1 MLLTDDAPIR
11 EQRPYHLA
19 QWAEQAE
26 RSVLR
31 QMIDVVSRPD
41 ILSFAGGLPALELFP
56 QEAYAEAMAR
66 VLHDDARA
74 LQYGPPYKPL
84 KEQIVALMAQRG
96 VSCTLQQVF
105 ITTGAQQ
112 ALDVLTRLLL
122 NPDGEVL
129 LEEVVYTGMQQALA
143 PHGPRILPVSTDLQE
158 GMDVDVVE
166 RWLTTG
172 ARPAFIYAIPEAHN
186 PLGVSLSAERRERLV
201 GLAQR
206 YGLPII
212 EDDPYGFLSDGET
225 PPPLRALNEEWVFYV
240 GSFSKI
246 LAPALRLGW
255 IVAPEALAPQLTVA
269 KEACDLESSAL
280 TQRAVAAFLQAGH
293 LPGHLSRLRE
303 AYGRRRR
310 AMLASLAQHF
320 PAEARWTEPTGGMFV
335 WVALPPGVDTVA
347 LLERTIAEEEVAFIP
362 GHAFAI
368 PGCQANHCL
377 RLNFSNATVA
387 QIEDGIARLGR
398 VIGEWLIRD

>member
-1 MLLTDDAPIR
+1 MLLTEESPTR

-19 QWAEQAE
+19 QWAQQVE

-31 QMIDVVSRPD
+31 QMIAVVSQPG
-41 ILSFAGGLPALELFP
+41 ILSFAGGLPAPELFP
-56 QEAYAEAMAR
+56 REQYAEALAR

-74 LQYGPPYKPL
+74 LQYGPPYEPL

-96 VSCTLQQVF
+96 VACTPQQVF
-105 ITTGAQQ
+105 ITSGAQQ

-122 NPDGEVL
+122 DPGGDVL
-129 LEEVVYTGMQQALA
+129 LEEVVYTGIQQALA
-143 PHGPRILPVSTDLQE
+143 PRRPRILPVPTDLQN
-158 GMDVDVVE
+158 GLDVDAVA
-166 RWLTTG
+166 RWLETG
-172 ARPAFIYAIPEAHN
+172 AQAAFLYAIPEAHN
-186 PLGVSLSAERRERLV
+186 PLGVSLSAERRERVV
-201 GLAQR
+201 GLAER
-206 YGLPII
+206 YGLPIV
-212 EDDPYGFLSDGET
+212 EDDPYGFLGDGDT
-225 PPPLRALNEEWVFYV
+225 PPALRALSDEWVFYV

-255 IVAPEALAPQLTVA
+255 IVAPEALASRLTVA

-293 LPGHLSRLRE
+293 LPDHLARLRA

-310 AMLASLAQHF
+310 AMLQALAQQF
-320 PAEARWTEPTGGMFV
+320 PAEARWTEPTGGMFI
-335 WVALPPGVDTVA
+335 WVELPPHVDTVA
-347 LLERTIAEEEVAFIP
+347 LLETAIEQEKVAFIP

-377 RLNFSNATVA
+377 RLNFSNATVEE
-387 QIEDGIARLGR
+387 IEDGIARLAR
-398 VIGEWLIRD
+398 VVERSVY